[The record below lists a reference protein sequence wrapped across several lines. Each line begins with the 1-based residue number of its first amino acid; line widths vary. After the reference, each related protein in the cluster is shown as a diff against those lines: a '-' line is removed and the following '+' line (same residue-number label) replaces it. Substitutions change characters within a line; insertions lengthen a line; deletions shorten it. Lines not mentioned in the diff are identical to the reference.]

1 MMVINA
7 WGVAGWMEA
16 PSSVFSRFRFCVR
29 LVCLPW
35 FGFSSVLSPF
45 SVAFS
50 GFYKSRGW
58 PLLMCSCLTI
68 VWHERS
74 VSLRRNREITV
85 LLLLG
90 CSTWPLEDNGQL
102 RRRLWESWSK
112 TVLVSCWIGPWSGN
126 EEDDEQWFKT
136 VPFVSLEMAIGPW
149 TYDI

>member
-1 MMVINA
+1 MHEVLLVEWKLPPLCFLVFVSVLGSFA
-7 WGVAGWMEA
+7 FPGSVSH
-16 PSSVFSRFRFCVR
+16 PSSLLFLWRSLAFINPEDGLCWCVR
-29 LVCLPW
+29 
-35 FGFSSVLSPF
+35 
-45 SVAFS
+45 A
-50 GFYKSRGW
+50 SRLCG
-58 PLLMCSCLTI
+58 TNA
-68 VWHERS
+68 S